1 MRSFVVGAL
10 LVFAIA
16 QPSLAQ
22 VVRCELTVYHVS
34 YGLGGRCVTEAISR
48 TGEQTRTSDT
58 RFWPKEPVSI
68 FMAGGPSS
76 PSPVAGLF
84 YQSEWHDPFQL
95 DLDRMELNTQ
105 RRLVIRTSGATM
117 LVDEWTQRSRDV
129 VSLVFRLHFAPAT
142 SNDVAILQRV
152 LAKFNTATNWNR
164 ASSQNCENEAP
175 GGESLFC
182 VLQGAVKSELGRY
195 HHAQP
200 AVDLVRALIREGYRE
215 RYSGHIL
222 VDFNNHAKTTLHD
235 IRTLLE
241 LAIVRARACN
251 TRSSAVADRAST

>member
-1 MRSFVVGAL
+1 MRTFVVGAL

-22 VVRCELTVYHVS
+22 VVRCELAVYHVS
-34 YGLGGRCVTEAISR
+34 YGLGGRCVTEAVSAS
-48 TGEQTRTSDT
+48 GEQTRTSAT
-58 RFWPKEPVSI
+58 RFWPKESVSI

-76 PSPVAGLF
+76 SSPVAGLF

-95 DLDRMELNTQ
+95 DLDRMELKDKG
-105 RRLVIRTSGATM
+105 RLIIRTSGAIM
-117 LVDEWTQRSRDV
+117 LVDEWKQLSRDV

-142 SNDVAILQRV
+142 RNDVAILQTV
-152 LAKFNTATNWNR
+152 LAKFNTDTNWNR
-164 ASSQNCENEAP
+164 AGSQNCENEAP
-175 GGESLFC
+175 SGESLFC
-182 VLQGAVKSELGRY
+182 VLQAAVKAQFGRY

-200 AVDLVRALIREGYRE
+200 AVDLLRALIRERYRA

-222 VDFNNHAKTTLHD
+222 VDFNNHAETTIDD

-241 LAIVRARACN
+241 SAIVGARAEAGS
-251 TRSSAVADRAST
+251 R